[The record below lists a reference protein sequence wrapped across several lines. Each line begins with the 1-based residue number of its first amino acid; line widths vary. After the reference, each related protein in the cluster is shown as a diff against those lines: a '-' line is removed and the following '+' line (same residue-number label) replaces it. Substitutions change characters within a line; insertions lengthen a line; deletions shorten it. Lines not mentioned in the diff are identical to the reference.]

1 MSLRTV
7 VIGVPACMRV
17 LLGLQN
23 AAGPPVGDSEA

>member
-7 VIGVPACMRV
+7 VIGVPACTRI
-17 LLGLQN
+17 LPGLQN